1 MPVDGEAVSDDGE
14 PDFHAP
20 RSKRRGR
27 DAVLFAFDLL
37 ERRPARSAADRAQP
51 ATDRQAQSRAIR
63 FNEHLTGGGPT
74 IFKHVCQMGAGRD
87 RVEADGGLSK
97 TWLKSKEL
105 GERGGA
111 PGARGGWR

>member
-1 MPVDGEAVSDDGE
+1 MA
-14 PDFHAP
+14 
-20 RSKRRGR
+20 
-27 DAVLFAFDLL
+27 
-37 ERRPARSAADRAQP
+37 RAQ
-51 ATDRQAQSRAIR
+51 QSHAIR
-63 FNEHLTGGGPT
+63 FNEHLTGGGPDDL
-74 IFKHVCQMGAGRD
+74 QARLPDGAGRD

>member
-1 MPVDGEAVSDDGE
+1 MLRAASAVAAMRCCSPLTCWSDDL
-14 PDFHAP
+14 H
-20 RSKRRGR
+20 
-27 DAVLFAFDLL
+27 DLPL
-37 ERRPARSAADRAQP
+37 IERNWRLIGK
-51 ATDRQAQSRAIR
+51 AQSRAIR
-63 FNEHLTGGGPT
+63 FNEHLTGGGPDDL
-74 IFKHVCQMGAGRD
+74 QARLPDGAGRD

>member
-1 MPVDGEAVSDDGE
+1 MASPLTPVLC
-14 PDFHAP
+14 
-20 RSKRRGR
+20 RRGDGCLAQR
-27 DAVLFAFDLL
+27 NDATCQLYEPTDQEKGRGVA
-37 ERRPARSAADRAQP
+37 RAQ
-51 ATDRQAQSRAIR
+51 QSHAIR
-63 FNEHLTGGGPT
+63 FNEHLTGGGPDDL
-74 IFKHVCQMGAGRD
+74 QARLPDGAGRD